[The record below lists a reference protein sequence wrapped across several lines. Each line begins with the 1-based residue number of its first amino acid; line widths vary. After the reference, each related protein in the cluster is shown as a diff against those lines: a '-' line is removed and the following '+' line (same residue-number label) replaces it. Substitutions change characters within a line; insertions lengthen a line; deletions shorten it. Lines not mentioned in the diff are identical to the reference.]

1 MQPTHS
7 STAIPSKS
15 SRLAKGSRRKAPPPQ
30 GVLIVSMWPLRLVGL
45 GQAKAGKRRSSSKK
59 SAPA

>member
-7 STAIPSKS
+7 STAIPSKP

-45 GQAKAGKRRSSSKK
+45 GAAKPRKRRSSAKK
-59 SAPA
+59 SATA